1 MGKQAQKPWGEV
13 RPVRWTEGG
22 IIVINQRGLPLEYR
36 ELKLTGLE
44 EIARAIEQM
53 AVRGAP
59 LIGIIAAYGVA
70 LATRTEPSPK
80 AAQRAIKRLRRTRP
94 TARDLF
100 AALARMED
108 VVAQDPARLPQ
119 AMLAEAQA
127 IHAADL
133 EASSAIG
140 TQADVIF
147 ADPGWVLTICN
158 TGALATGGGGTA
170 LRMIYE
176 GYWLGLVEG
185 VYICETR
192 PQLQGARLTGWEL
205 ERLGV
210 PFKLLSDS
218 AAAGLLAAGHVSA
231 VVAGADRI
239 ACNGDTANKV
249 GTRMLAMLAKASGVP
264 FHVVAPRSTFDGECL
279 TGAGI
284 PIEEREGD
292 ELRLLGETRLVPD
305 GYAVYNP
312 AFDITDAGLITSF
325 VTDVGVIEP
334 DKLKGSA
341 LWN

>member
-13 RPVRWTEGG
+13 QPVRWTEGG
-22 IIVINQRGLPLEYR
+22 IVVIDQRGLPLEYR
-36 ELKLTGLE
+36 ELLLCSLE
-44 EIARAIEQM
+44 DVARAIEQM

-59 LIGIIAAYGVA
+59 LIGVIAAYGVA
-70 LATRTEPSPK
+70 LAIRTEPSPQ
-80 AAQRAIKRLRRTRP
+80 AALRAIKRLRRTRP

-133 EASSAIG
+133 DASSAIG
-140 TQADVIF
+140 TQADAVF

-170 LRMIYE
+170 LRLIYE

-185 VYICETR
+185 VYVCETR

-210 PFKLLSDS
+210 PFKLLPDS
-218 AAAGLLAAGHVSA
+218 AAAGLLAQGRISA
-231 VVAGADRI
+231 VAVGADRI
-239 ACNGDTANKV
+239 ARNGDTANKV
-249 GTRMLAMLAKASGVP
+249 GTRMLAVLAKASGVP
-264 FHVVAPRSTFDGECL
+264 FHVVAPHSTFDGECA
-279 TGAGI
+279 TGADI
-284 PIEEREGD
+284 PIEERGSD

-312 AFDITDAGLITSF
+312 AFDITDAWLIASF
-325 VTDVGVIEP
+325 VTDVGAIEP
-334 DKLKGSA
+334 GKLEGSA
-341 LWN
+341 IWN

>member
-1 MGKQAQKPWGEV
+1 MGKQTQKPWGEV
-13 RPVRWTEGG
+13 QPVRWTGSG
-22 IIVINQRGLPLEYR
+22 IVAIDQRSLPLEYR
-36 ELKLTGLE
+36 ELTLSSLQDV
-44 EIARAIEQM
+44 AQAIEQM

-70 LATRTEPSPK
+70 LATRTEPSPM
-80 AAQRAIKRLRRTRP
+80 AALRAIKRLRRTRP

-108 VVAQDPARLPQ
+108 VVAQDPADLPQ
-119 AMLAEAQA
+119 ALLAEAHA
-127 IHAADL
+127 IHTADL
-133 EASSAIG
+133 DASSAIG
-140 TQADVIF
+140 TQADAVF

-170 LRMIYE
+170 LRLIYE

-185 VYICETR
+185 VYVCETR

-210 PFKLLSDS
+210 PFKLLPDS
-218 AAAGLLAAGHVSA
+218 AAAGLLTAGDVGA
-231 VVAGADRI
+231 VVVGADRI
-239 ACNGDTANKV
+239 ARNGDTANKV
-249 GTRMLAMLAKASGVP
+249 GTRMLAVLARASGVP
-264 FHVVAPRSTFDGECL
+264 LYIVAPRSTFDGKCL
-279 TGAGI
+279 TGADI
-284 PIEEREGD
+284 HIEERGGD

-312 AFDITDAGLITSF
+312 AFDITNAELIASF

-334 DKLKGSA
+334 EKLKGSA
-341 LWN
+341 VWN